1 MDAEEV
7 SRLRRAVGRLA
18 RELNA
23 SATGEGLTPTQA
35 SVLALVAA
43 RGPLRVAELIDMER
57 VNPTMLSRVIGKL
70 DQAGMVRR
78 IPDAADQRTAR
89 VEITPEGQRINER
102 IKRQRTALVSGC
114 VAQLPA
120 RQAAALSR
128 AIPALEA
135 LVDQLVDDR

>member
-7 SRLRRAVGRLA
+7 SRLRRVVGRLT

-70 DQAGMVRR
+70 DQAGLMRR
-78 IPDAADQRTAR
+78 IPDPADQRAAR
-89 VEITPEGQRINER
+89 VEITPEGQCINER
-102 IKRQRTALVSGC
+102 IKRQRAALVSGC

-120 RQAAALSR
+120 QQAATLSR

-135 LVDQLVDDR
+135 LVDRLAAAR